1 MGQEDGNRGERR
13 AAGTPVEVT
22 ALYATDGC
30 VITSSIA
37 LLTNSLLGAEPV
49 YIFSYDAYTHDG
61 RADGPTEQDRFEE
74 SRALYQASGGLNGDS
89 FRVTFCL
96 LGTEVGGTHQARGRT
111 RPMFVCRFERA
122 DDVAAL
128 QEALAH
134 GTPLQPDHIAATL
147 DAEATF
153 ALHANMILAL
163 TVAINNASPRTGR
176 DAAAAQ
182 YDQGASLRSLVG
194 RTSLGQ
200 RGLTTLYVHH
210 EARVLAAY
218 RRAYYGSAQ
227 SPFWF
232 LSKFGPDEKSLVLT
246 TRYYL
251 LQAQRLG
258 GAGATYDLQA
268 IKDICATYA
277 IPHAP
282 RPDTVSAA
290 SLTSFAAIT
299 RFCCTS
305 QYARGAAAA
314 GFPLYVE
321 RRIAADVRETSA
333 LEKFITHDRSCLRVS
348 DREFITYIYL
358 AHFECFSPPRLAT
371 HLRAVTTHDPNP
383 AASTEQPSPLGRE
396 AVEQFFCHV
405 RAQLNIGEYVKHNVT
420 PRETVLD
427 GDTAKAYLRART
439 YAPGALTPAP
449 AYCGAVDS
457 ATKMMGRL
465 ADAEKLLVPRG
476 WPAFAPASPG
486 EDTAGG
492 TPPPQTCGI
501 VKRLLRLAATEQQD
515 TTPPAI
521 AALIRNAAV
530 QTPLPVY
537 RISMVP
543 TGQAFAALAWDD
555 WARITRDARLAE
567 AVVSAE
573 AAAHPDHGALGRRLT
588 DRIRTQGP
596 VMPPGGL
603 DAGGQMYVNRNEIFN
618 GALAIT
624 NIILDLDIALKEPVP
639 FRRLH
644 EALGHFR
651 RGALAA
657 VQLLFPAARV
667 DPDAYPCYF
676 FKSACRPGP
685 ASVGSGSG
693 LGNDDDGDWF
703 PCYDD
708 AGDEEWAEDPGAM
721 DTSHDPPDDEVAYFD
736 LCHEVGPTAEPRKTD
751 SPVCSCTDKIGLRVC
766 MPVPAP
772 YVVHGSLTMRGVARV
787 IQQAVLLDR
796 DFVEAIG
803 SYVKNFLL
811 IDTGVYAHGHSL
823 RLPYFAKIAPDG
835 PACGRLLP
843 VFVIPP
849 ACKDVP
855 AFVAAHADPRRFHF
869 HAPPT
874 YLASPREIRV
884 LHSLGGD
891 YVSFFER
898 KASRNALEHFG
909 RRETLTEVLGRYN
922 VQPDAGGTVEGFA
935 SELLGRIVACIETHF
950 PEHAGEY
957 QAVSV
962 RRAVSKDDWVLLQL
976 VPVRGTLQ
984 QSLSCLRF
992 KHGRASRATART
1004 FVALSV
1010 GANNRLC
1017 VSLCQQCFA
1026 AKCDSNRLHTLF
1038 TIDAG
1043 TPCSPSVPCSTSQ
1056 PSS

>member
-128 QEALAH
+128 QDAMAH

-358 AHFECFSPPRLAT
+358 AHFECFSP
-371 HLRAVTTHDPNP
+371 RA
-383 AASTEQPSPLGRE
+383 
-396 AVEQFFCHV
+396 
-405 RAQLNIGEYVKHNVT
+405 
-420 PRETVLD
+420 
-427 GDTAKAYLRART
+427 
-439 YAPGALTPAP
+439 
-449 AYCGAVDS
+449 
-457 ATKMMGRL
+457 
-465 ADAEKLLVPRG
+465 
-476 WPAFAPASPG
+476 
-486 EDTAGG
+486 
-492 TPPPQTCGI
+492 
-501 VKRLLRLAATEQQD
+501 
-515 TTPPAI
+515 
-521 AALIRNAAV
+521 
-530 QTPLPVY
+530 
-537 RISMVP
+537 
-543 TGQAFAALAWDD
+543 
-555 WARITRDARLAE
+555 
-567 AVVSAE
+567 
-573 AAAHPDHGALGRRLT
+573 
-588 DRIRTQGP
+588 
-596 VMPPGGL
+596 
-603 DAGGQMYVNRNEIFN
+603 
-618 GALAIT
+618 
-624 NIILDLDIALKEPVP
+624 
-639 FRRLH
+639 
-644 EALGHFR
+644 
-651 RGALAA
+651 
-657 VQLLFPAARV
+657 
-667 DPDAYPCYF
+667 
-676 FKSACRPGP
+676 
-685 ASVGSGSG
+685 
-693 LGNDDDGDWF
+693 
-703 PCYDD
+703 
-708 AGDEEWAEDPGAM
+708 
-721 DTSHDPPDDEVAYFD
+721 
-736 LCHEVGPTAEPRKTD
+736 
-751 SPVCSCTDKIGLRVC
+751 
-766 MPVPAP
+766 
-772 YVVHGSLTMRGVARV
+772 
-787 IQQAVLLDR
+787 
-796 DFVEAIG
+796 
-803 SYVKNFLL
+803 
-811 IDTGVYAHGHSL
+811 
-823 RLPYFAKIAPDG
+823 
-835 PACGRLLP
+835 
-843 VFVIPP
+843 
-849 ACKDVP
+849 
-855 AFVAAHADPRRFHF
+855 
-869 HAPPT
+869 
-874 YLASPREIRV
+874 
-884 LHSLGGD
+884 
-891 YVSFFER
+891 
-898 KASRNALEHFG
+898 
-909 RRETLTEVLGRYN
+909 
-922 VQPDAGGTVEGFA
+922 
-935 SELLGRIVACIETHF
+935 
-950 PEHAGEY
+950 
-957 QAVSV
+957 
-962 RRAVSKDDWVLLQL
+962 
-976 VPVRGTLQ
+976 
-984 QSLSCLRF
+984 
-992 KHGRASRATART
+992 
-1004 FVALSV
+1004 
-1010 GANNRLC
+1010 
-1017 VSLCQQCFA
+1017 
-1026 AKCDSNRLHTLF
+1026 
-1038 TIDAG
+1038 
-1043 TPCSPSVPCSTSQ
+1043 
-1056 PSS
+1056 

>member
-1 MGQEDGNRGERR
+1 
-13 AAGTPVEVT
+13 
-22 ALYATDGC
+22 
-30 VITSSIA
+30 
-37 LLTNSLLGAEPV
+37 
-49 YIFSYDAYTHDG
+49 
-61 RADGPTEQDRFEE
+61 
-74 SRALYQASGGLNGDS
+74 
-89 FRVTFCL
+89 
-96 LGTEVGGTHQARGRT
+96 
-111 RPMFVCRFERA
+111 
-122 DDVAAL
+122 
-128 QEALAH
+128 
-134 GTPLQPDHIAATL
+134 
-147 DAEATF
+147 
-153 ALHANMILAL
+153 
-163 TVAINNASPRTGR
+163 
-176 DAAAAQ
+176 
-182 YDQGASLRSLVG
+182 
-194 RTSLGQ
+194 
-200 RGLTTLYVHH
+200 
-210 EARVLAAY
+210 
-218 RRAYYGSAQ
+218 
-227 SPFWF
+227 
-232 LSKFGPDEKSLVLT
+232 
-246 TRYYL
+246 
-251 LQAQRLG
+251 
-258 GAGATYDLQA
+258 
-268 IKDICATYA
+268 
-277 IPHAP
+277 
-282 RPDTVSAA
+282 
-290 SLTSFAAIT
+290 
-299 RFCCTS
+299 
-305 QYARGAAAA
+305 
-314 GFPLYVE
+314 
-321 RRIAADVRETSA
+321 
-333 LEKFITHDRSCLRVS
+333 
-348 DREFITYIYL
+348 
-358 AHFECFSPPRLAT
+358 
-371 HLRAVTTHDPNP
+371 
-383 AASTEQPSPLGRE
+383 
-396 AVEQFFCHV
+396 
-405 RAQLNIGEYVKHNVT
+405 
-420 PRETVLD
+420 
-427 GDTAKAYLRART
+427 
-439 YAPGALTPAP
+439 
-449 AYCGAVDS
+449 
-457 ATKMMGRL
+457 
-465 ADAEKLLVPRG
+465 
-476 WPAFAPASPG
+476 
-486 EDTAGG
+486 
-492 TPPPQTCGI
+492 
-501 VKRLLRLAATEQQD
+501 
-515 TTPPAI
+515 
-521 AALIRNAAV
+521 
-530 QTPLPVY
+530 
-537 RISMVP
+537 
-543 TGQAFAALAWDD
+543 
-555 WARITRDARLAE
+555 
-567 AVVSAE
+567 
-573 AAAHPDHGALGRRLT
+573 
-588 DRIRTQGP
+588 
-596 VMPPGGL
+596 
-603 DAGGQMYVNRNEIFN
+603 
-618 GALAIT
+618 
-624 NIILDLDIALKEPVP
+624 
-639 FRRLH
+639 
-644 EALGHFR
+644 
-651 RGALAA
+651 
-657 VQLLFPAARV
+657 
-667 DPDAYPCYF
+667 
-676 FKSACRPGP
+676 
-685 ASVGSGSG
+685 
-693 LGNDDDGDWF
+693 
-703 PCYDD
+703 
-708 AGDEEWAEDPGAM
+708 M

-736 LCHEVGPTAEPRKTD
+736 LCHEVGPTSEPRETD